1 MRLAP
6 RARAYPAR
14 VGETVDVRAATRAD
28 AVAIREIYAPVVTGS
43 ATSFEVSP
51 PDADEIVR
59 RMLGTPRLPWLVAT
73 RGEPVVGYAYASVH
87 RARHAYRW
95 SVECS
100 VFLRE
105 AERGRGTGRRLYQRL
120 FAELEDLGYVSVFA
134 GVVLPNPASVGLHER
149 LGFKQVGRFPAAGYK
164 GGSWIDVG
172 WWQLALKPKPENPS
186 APRSMADLRSFPL
199 D

>member
-59 RMLGTPRLPWLVAT
+59 RMLCTPRLPWLVAT

-134 GVVLPNPASVGLHER
+134 GVVLPNPASVGLHEAMGFEPIGVFDR
-149 LGFKQVGRFPAAGYK
+149 VGFKHGAWR
-164 GGSWIDVG
+164 DVG
-172 WWQLALKPKPENPS
+172 WWQLSLARSSGRP
-186 APRSMADLRSFPL
+186 ADPRPWDP
-199 D
+199 